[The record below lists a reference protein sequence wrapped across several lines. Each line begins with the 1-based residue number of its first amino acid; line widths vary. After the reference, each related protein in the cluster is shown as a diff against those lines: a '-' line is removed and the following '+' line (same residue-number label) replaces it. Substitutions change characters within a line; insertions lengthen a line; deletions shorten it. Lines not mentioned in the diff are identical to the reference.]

1 MTAREFRFSKNDFEL
16 LRQLV
21 NEQTGISLSDHKQEM
36 LYSRLARRLR
46 ALNLDSFASYYALLK
61 KEGGGGELIQF
72 INAITTNLTAFFRES
87 HHFDF
92 LGHVLLPELLE
103 KKQDSERI
111 RIWSAGCA
119 SGEEVYSIAMIVR
132 EIVPIRWNV
141 KILATDLDSNV
152 LEKGRQG
159 WYSRDR
165 VQNIPKFRLQRW
177 FIKGT
182 GERENFVQV
191 TQDLRDMIAFKHL
204 NLIDSWPMKGP
215 FDIIFCRNVVIY
227 FNKETQRVLFDR
239 FANIL
244 DEKGTLFIGHSE
256 NLFQLSNRFRLIQ
269 QTIYRKE
276 L

>member
-16 LRQLV
+16 LRKLV

-46 ALNLDSFASYYALLK
+46 VLNLDSFASYYALLK
-61 KEGGGGELIQF
+61 QEGGGGELIQF
-72 INAITTNLTAFFRES
+72 VNAVTTNLTAFFREP

-92 LGHVLLPELLE
+92 LGQVLLPELLE
-103 KKQDSERI
+103 KKEDSERI

-132 EIVPIRWNV
+132 EIVPIHWDV

-152 LEKGRQG
+152 LEKGREG
-159 WYSRDR
+159 WYSKDR
-165 VQNIPKFRLQRW
+165 VQHIPKFRLQRW
-177 FIKGT
+177 FNKGI
-182 GERENFVQV
+182 GERADSVQI
-191 TQDLRDMIAFKHL
+191 TQDLRDMITFKQL
-204 NLIDSWPMKGP
+204 NLIDSWPMKGA

-227 FNKETQRVLFDR
+227 FSKETQRILFDR
-239 FANIL
+239 FANL
-244 DEKGTLFIGHSE
+244 MVEKGMLFIGHSE
-256 NLFQLSNRFRLIQ
+256 NLFQLSNRFRLVQ

-276 L
+276 V